1 MLPTSSS
8 ARTGLP
14 HALTTTLT
22 TALTAGVLLAAGV
35 ALAAPAAALEDPRR
49 PTATVTHGPSC
60 GPGVVRALVTNG
72 SEPHRV
78 ALVFDGSTEQD
89 AAVVGP
95 GEQVEL
101 VSTDVAWG
109 VTVAVSVA
117 VTDQDGAVER
127 PLELSTYTRPSAEDC
142 AAVSAAPTSTTTS
155 PAPSGPTEP
164 PTSQPSTAPSAVPV
178 PSTATSTPGGSA
190 PPRSTPPPSSSSSP
204 SSSSPDGSAAGRSGD
219 DRPSGSAGSA
229 SAASVSPGGVV
240 TVRATG
246 FAPGEPVAVGI
257 AGLDEPLTTVAAA
270 ADGSV
275 QAVVQIPRGAAL
287 GTATVQFVGGE
298 SAATAGLDLQ
308 VAARSVPA
316 AGQTG
321 SPAVVAAG
329 LALVG
334 AAGTLGLVGAR
345 RTRGRHGT
353 R

>member
-8 ARTGLP
+8 ARTGLRAARSV
-14 HALTTTLT
+14 ALTT
-22 TALTAGVLLAAGV
+22 GVLLAGV

-60 GPGVVRALVTNG
+60 GPGVVRTLVTNG

-78 ALVFDGSTEQD
+78 SLVFDGAVEQD
-89 AAVVGP
+89 AALVGP

-109 VTVAVSVA
+109 VTVSVSVA

-142 AAVSAAPTSTTTS
+142 AAVTTAPSPRPTTAT
-155 PAPSGPTEP
+155 PAPSGTARQPASP
-164 PTSQPSTAPSAVPV
+164 PSTAPA
-178 PSTATSTPGGSA
+178 PSTAVPTGPAPDSS
-190 PPRSTPPPSSSSSP
+190 PPRSTPPASSP
-204 SSSSPDGSAAGRSGD
+204 SSPAGPADGGTTGQADGG
-219 DRPSGSAGSA
+219 PSTGSAGSA
-229 SAASVSPGGVV
+229 PAASVSPGGVV

-287 GTATVQFVGGE
+287 GPATVQFVGGE

-308 VAARSVPA
+308 VAARSQPTTA
-316 AGQTG
+316 QTG

-334 AAGTLGLVGAR
+334 AAGTLGLVGTR

>member
-14 HALTTTLT
+14 AALVV
-22 TALTAGVLLAAGV
+22 ALAAGGLLAAGIV
-35 ALAAPAAALEDPRR
+35 LAAPAAAIEDPRR

-60 GPGVVRALVTNG
+60 GPGVVRTLVTNG

-78 ALVFDGSTEQD
+78 ALVFDGVTEQD
-89 AAVVGP
+89 AALVGP

-101 VSTDVAWG
+101 VSTDVEWG
-109 VTVAVSVA
+109 VTVDVSVA
-117 VTDQDGAVER
+117 VTDEDGAPEQ

-142 AAVSAAPTSTTTS
+142 AAVTAAPTPSPTA
-155 PAPSGPTEP
+155 PAPSGTTEP
-164 PTSQPSTAPSAVPV
+164 STSPPSTAPAPVGEPTSTPGPAASSPPRSAPPSPSPSV
-178 PSTATSTPGGSA
+178 PSTAAAEGGV
-190 PPRSTPPPSSSSSP
+190 
-204 SSSSPDGSAAGRSGD
+204 PDRD
-219 DRPSGSAGSA
+219 QPSGTAGSA

-246 FAPGEPVAVGI
+246 FVPGELVAVGI
-257 AGLDEPLTTVAAA
+257 AGLAEPLTTVAAA

-275 QAVVQIPRGAAL
+275 QAVVQIPRSAAL

-308 VAARSVPA
+308 VAARSRPVTGP
-316 AGQTG
+316 TG
-321 SPAVVAAG
+321 SPAAVAAG

-353 R
+353 TGPR